1 MSEEYTGK
9 HCDLLVAGHSV
20 LEIWPRF
27 WSQDVDTMKQCN
39 VAFNA
44 LWGAERCII
53 AVRILAD
60 HAEVEVAI
68 PADNSLDLGELQG
81 RLTALVDEALRKLD
95 GKLETCEEGDGHDK
109 TQSEK

>member
-27 WSQDVDTMKQCN
+27 WRQDVDTMKQCN

-44 LWGAERCII
+44 LWGADRCII

-60 HAEVEVAI
+60 HAECEVAI
-68 PADNSLDLGELQG
+68 PADNSLDLGELQK
-81 RLTALVDEALRKLD
+81 RLNDLVDEALRKLD
-95 GKLETCEEGDGHDK
+95 SKLDTSEGDGHDK
-109 TQSEK
+109 KQVEK